1 MNGSRRSRR
10 RDLSAREE
18 KIFDAYADGGLSRA
32 EVCRAAA
39 ARPGDLAAA
48 IDHTVLK
55 ADATADD
62 IQKLC
67 DEARQYRFAAV
78 CINPVWVP
86 LCAARLDGSSV
97 AVCSVVGFPLGADD
111 PETKALAAR
120 RAVQD
125 GATEIDMVI
134 ALGHLKG
141 GDDEALFGDIA
152 AVRRET
158 LGLACLKAII
168 ETSLLT
174 DAQKVRAC
182 EIACRAGVD
191 FVKTSTGFAAG
202 GATEADVALLRKTV
216 GIDVGVKASGGIKD
230 RATAEAM
237 LAAGANRIG
246 TSSGVAIV
254 TG

>member
-1 MNGSRRSRR
+1 MSGPGGARR
-10 RDLSAREE
+10 RDLIAREE
-18 KIFDAYADGGLSRA
+18 IVFGAYADGGLSRA
-32 EVCRAAA
+32 EACRAAA

-48 IDHTVLK
+48 IDHTLLK

-78 CINPVWVP
+78 CVNPVWVP
-86 LCAARLDGSSV
+86 LCAARLDGSGV

-141 GDDEALFGDIA
+141 GDEAALFGDIA
-152 AVRRET
+152 AVRSAT
-158 LGLACLKAII
+158 LGLACLKAIV

-216 GIDVGVKASGGIKD
+216 GAKVGVKASGGIKD
-230 RATAEAM
+230 RVTAEAM

-246 TSSGVAIV
+246 ASASVAIV